1 VEQSQPDEQSKPEQ
15 PPVVPS
21 APEVPQAG
29 PQVGPGGAAGGPV
42 KRRRS
47 WKMVLL
53 VVASVMGVLCSGTV
67 GYGLWWY
74 NQETKPDRSAPD
86 VVVDNYLRA
95 LLVEGN
101 AIQVSQYSCSAA
113 RDLSAI
119 EALKNDITDREQKFG
134 ADFQVTWGSLAE
146 SGTGPTRQVSVDIRM
161 SAVVDGFP
169 QSDIQSWQFV
179 VLDQDEW
186 RVCGSQRVG

>member
-1 VEQSQPDEQSKPEQ
+1 MEQNQPEEQSTPEQ

-21 APEVPQAG
+21 VPGAPGADS
-29 PQVGPGGAAGGPV
+29 PGRAAGEPV

-47 WKMVLL
+47 WKVVLL

-95 LLVEGN
+95 LLVEN
-101 AIQVSQYSCSAA
+101 NSIQASQYSCSDPQ
-113 RDLSAI
+113 DLSAI
-119 EALKNDITDREQKFG
+119 EALRTDILDREERFG
-134 ADFQVTWGSLAE
+134 ADFQITWGSLAE
-146 SGTGPTRQVSVDIRM
+146 SGTGSSRQVSVDIRL

-169 QSDIQSWQFV
+169 QSDIQSWRFA

-186 RVCGSQRVG
+186 RVCGSQMVS

>member
-21 APEVPQAG
+21 APEVPEAG

-86 VVVDNYLRA
+86 VVVSNYLRA
-95 LLVEGN
+95 LLVDRDDS
-101 AIQVSQYSCSAA
+101 QVGLYSCSDTASLVQIS
-113 RDLSAI
+113 DLKHDI
-119 EALKNDITDREQKFG
+119 EGREDRFKTRFRASWGELKT
-134 ADFQVTWGSLAE
+134 A
-146 SGTGPTRQVSVDIRM
+146 GTGSQRQVEVSIRL
-161 SAVVDGFP
+161 STSIDGFP
-169 QSDIQSWQFV
+169 QTDIQTWQFDV
-179 VLDQDEW
+179 KDEGDW
-186 RVCGSQRVG
+186 RVCGAKRLA